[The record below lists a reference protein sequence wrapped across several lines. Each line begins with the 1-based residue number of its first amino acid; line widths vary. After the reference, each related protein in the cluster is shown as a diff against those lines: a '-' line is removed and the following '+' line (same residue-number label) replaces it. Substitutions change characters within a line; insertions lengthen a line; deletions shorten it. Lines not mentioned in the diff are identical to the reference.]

1 MKEERANN
9 VANMLSG
16 QCLDQLLSEYD
27 GIIRKGELMLGEDFE
42 EVRSAVFEPSLQL
55 PPMVR

>member
-9 VANMLSG
+9 VANMLSAH
-16 QCLDQLLSEYD
+16 CLNQLLSEYD
-27 GIIRKGELMLGEDFE
+27 EVIRRGQLMLGEEFE